1 MTVVPALRVDE
12 SDPMRTVR
20 ALLARIGLYVFTALI
35 GAFFAIPLL
44 WLVFAP
50 FDPSP
55 SLNVALPQFTLDNF
69 ARVFENP
76 RAATSLLNSVFL
88 AVTATVLVVIAAAFA
103 GYALSRV
110 RLPGRNLM
118 LYLLMLFSAAIS
130 GTATMVPTFLLIF
143 ELGLINTHTGVIL
156 ILTGGMLPTALF
168 ILKDFMDSVPRS
180 YEESAQVAGASPFQI
195 LRDLV
200 VPVVRP
206 GLAVIAVWAMVNIW
220 GDFLTPF
227 ILLRSA
233 DLYPAS
239 VVIYNFYDDEGAPDL
254 NLIAAFGL
262 LYSIPVVLM
271 YLFVNARY
279 GFRFHGGIKR

>member
-1 MTVVPALRVDE
+1 MSLKPAVQVHDDDAWQTIK
-12 SDPMRTVR
+12 SV
-20 ALLARIGLYVFTALI
+20 LARVALYVFTVLI
-35 GAFFAIPLL
+35 ACFFAIPLL
-44 WLVFAP
+44 WLLSAP
-50 FDPSP
+50 FDASPGLSVSWPSW
-55 SLNVALPQFTLDNF
+55 TLDNF
-69 ARVFENP
+69 RGVFENP
-76 RAATSLLNSVFL
+76 RALSSLWNSIFL
-88 AVTATVLVVIAAAFA
+88 AGVSTIFVVIACSLA

-110 RLPGRNLM
+110 RIPGRNLI
-118 LYLLMLFSAAIS
+118 LYSLMLFSAVVS

-156 ILTGGMLPTALF
+156 IMTGGMLPTALF

-180 YEESAQVAGASPFQI
+180 YEESAMVAGASSLQI
-195 LRDLV
+195 LKDIV
-200 VPVVRP
+200 APVVRP

-233 DLYPAS
+233 DLYPAA
-239 VVIYNFYDDEGAPDL
+239 VVIYNFYTEAGDP
-254 NLIAAFGL
+254 NLSLVSAFAF